1 MNEWQKIDINEIP
14 YSEQSISKIVD
25 ILTKGYP
32 KFSDYLD
39 ENFLNDLKR
48 FQNQSPVKIYHPE
61 DQKLATRL
69 FEFRVAEYLFRIGA
83 NFTTTLKKNTLIDNY
98 KKENNVKNIN
108 YPDFLIT
115 LDSKKYFVEVTM
127 PTKDKILN
135 RAIDIF
141 NSGEEC
147 YQEILLTLKTHRSKQ
162 LTERWRDGYD
172 SLTSMCVLYP
182 ELENKKY
189 PLKFESLD
197 QFSMK
202 DFLKACSLLR
212 ILFPKLKE
220 TVLKQ
225 IILDLENTPLS
236 TKILSGSDKDF
247 KCGYDE
253 YTFIYQ
259 IKNTI
264 KNKIESLRFKALQE
278 LMHKENIGY
287 ILAISGGII
296 SLMNRPLLTEGYFSF
311 LSNETRI
318 DRLLLSLYA
327 EGLMGNQ
334 ADFFFIYCNQNL
346 EPIEDSA

>member
-1 MNEWQKIDINEIP
+1 M
-14 YSEQSISKIVD
+14 
-25 ILTKGYP
+25 
-32 KFSDYLD
+32 
-39 ENFLNDLKR
+39 
-48 FQNQSPVKIYHPE
+48 
-61 DQKLATRL
+61 ATRL
-69 FEFRVAEYLFRIGA
+69 FELRVAEYLFRIGA

-115 LDSKKYFVEVTM
+115 LDSKRYFVEVTM
-127 PTKDKILN
+127 PTQDKILN

-147 YQEILLTLKTHRSKQ
+147 YQEILLTLKTHRTKQ
-162 LTERWRDGYD
+162 ITERWRCAYD

-182 ELENKKY
+182 ELENKQY
-189 PLKFESLD
+189 ALKFESLD

-202 DFLKACSLLR
+202 DFLRACSLLR
-212 ILFPKLKE
+212 ILCPDLKE
-220 TVLKQ
+220 TALKQ
-225 IILDLENTPLS
+225 IIVDLEDTPLS

-264 KNKIESLRFKALQE
+264 KNKIEPPRFKALQE

-296 SLMNRPLLTEGYFSF
+296 SLMNRPLLTEEYFSF

-318 DRLLLSLYA
+318 DKLLLSLYA

-334 ADFFFIYCNQNL
+334 ADFFFIDCNKNL
-346 EPIEDSA
+346 EPIKDSA